1 MVKIAIDCMGGDHGL
16 KVTIPACMEYL
27 ERDSDVSLILVG
39 IESQIRDALQG
50 HPEALVKRT
59 TIHHASEVVGM
70 DEPPAQALRGKKDS
84 SIRVAA
90 SLVKEGSADAV
101 VSAGNTG
108 ALMAISRYILKTLD
122 GIDRP
127 AIASALPNQKGGAT
141 LMLDLGANV
150 DCAAEHLL
158 QFAYMGSALVA
169 ATENIAKPTVGL
181 LNIGEELIKGNET
194 VKAAAE
200 LLRASTLNFFG
211 NVEGNDIFKG
221 TTDVVVCDGF
231 VGNVALKTSE
241 GLAQMLG
248 GAIKEEFQRNLLTKS
263 MAVLSLPVL
272 LQFKKR
278 VDHRRYN
285 GAALLGLNG
294 IVVKSHGGADAYGFS
309 FAIKRAR
316 DAARARLIDQIRDSL
331 AAHKQA
337 ADEKAA
343 ALAQT
348 EAANEAASASAKHSA
363 DNATDS
369 AAQASASI
377 SDGSNT
383 PPAA

>member
-16 KVTIPACMEYL
+16 KVTIPACMDYL
-27 ERDSDVSLILVG
+27 ERDEEVSLVLVG
-39 IESQIRDALQG
+39 IEDQIRSALQG
-50 HPEALVKRT
+50 YPEALVRRT
-59 TIHHASEVVGM
+59 SIQHASEVVGM

-84 SIRVAA
+84 SIRVA
-90 SLVKEGSADAV
+90 SVLVKEGKADAV

-158 QFAYMGSALVA
+158 QFGYMGSALVS
-169 ATENIAKPTVGL
+169 ATEGVAKPTVGL

-200 LLRASTLNFFG
+200 LLRASTLNFYG

-248 GAIKEEFQRNLLTKS
+248 GAIKDEFKRNVLTKA
-263 MAVLSLPVL
+263 MAVLALPVL
-272 LQFKKR
+272 TQFKKR
-278 VDHRRYN
+278 MDHRRYN

-294 IVVKSHGGADAYGFS
+294 IVIKSHGGADAYGFS

-316 DAARARLIDQIRDSL
+316 DAAKAQLISQIRESL
-331 AAHKQA
+331 AAHQ
-337 ADEKAA
+337 
-343 ALAQT
+343 Q
-348 EAANEAASASAKHSA
+348 AASARAQA
-363 DNATDS
+363 ATESPSDPGLSGAS
-369 AAQASASI
+369 AAPASDDASPASQA
-377 SDGSNT
+377 
-383 PPAA
+383 

>member
-16 KVTIPACMEYL
+16 SVTIPACMEYL
-27 ERDSDVSLILVG
+27 ERDPEVSLILVG
-39 IESQIRDALQG
+39 IEDQIKAALQDR
-50 HPEALVKRT
+50 PDELVKRT

-70 DEPPAQALRGKKDS
+70 DEAPAQALRGKKDS

-90 SLVKEGSADAV
+90 VLVKEGQADAV

-108 ALMAISRYILKTLD
+108 ALMAISRYRLKTLD

-127 AIASALPNQKGGAT
+127 AIASALPNQKGGST

-158 QFAYMGSALVA
+158 QFGYMGSALVA
-169 ATENIAKPTVGL
+169 ATEGVEKPTVGL

-194 VKAAAE
+194 VKAASE

-248 GAIKEEFQRNLLTKS
+248 GAIKDEFQRNLLTKS

-272 LQFKKR
+272 LKFKKR

-316 DAARARLIDQIRDSL
+316 DAAKAKLIEQIRNSL
-331 AAHKQA
+331 ALQQQLAT
-337 ADEKAA
+337 EKAA
-343 ALAQT
+343 AAAQAEANKADTVASAAESAQT
-348 EAANEAASASAKHSA
+348 GSLTDSASA
-363 DNATDS
+363 
-369 AAQASASI
+369 
-377 SDGSNT
+377 
-383 PPAA
+383 PPAV

>member
-1 MVKIAIDCMGGDHGL
+1 MVRIAVDCMGGDNGL
-16 KVTIPACMEYL
+16 SVTVPACLEYL
-27 ERDSDVSLILVG
+27 DRESDVELILVG
-39 IESQIRDALQG
+39 IEDQIKAALAAKSSAHMG
-50 HPEALVKRT
+50 RIR
-59 TIHHASEVVGM
+59 IHHASEVVGM

-90 SLVKEGSADAV
+90 TLVKEGQADAV

-127 AIASALPNQKGGAT
+127 AIASALPNQKGGST

-158 QFAYMGSALVA
+158 QFGYMGAALVA
-169 ATENIAKPTVGL
+169 ATEGIDRPTVGL
-181 LNIGEELIKGNET
+181 LNIGEEVIKGNET

-200 LLRASTLNFFG
+200 LLRASALNFFG

-248 GAIKEEFQRNLLTKS
+248 GAIKQEFQRNLLTKS

-285 GAALLGLNG
+285 GAALLGLKG
-294 IVVKSHGGADAYGFS
+294 IVIKSHGSADAYGFS
-309 FAIKRAR
+309 FALKRAR
-316 DAARARLIDQIRDSL
+316 DAAKAQLVERIRSSM
-331 AAHKQA
+331 AMHKPV
-337 ADEKAA
+337 
-343 ALAQT
+343 
-348 EAANEAASASAKHSA
+348 
-363 DNATDS
+363 
-369 AAQASASI
+369 AAQAESGSAQDAETPGTDPSPPTAQEA
-377 SDGSNT
+377 SN
-383 PPAA
+383 PSNHA